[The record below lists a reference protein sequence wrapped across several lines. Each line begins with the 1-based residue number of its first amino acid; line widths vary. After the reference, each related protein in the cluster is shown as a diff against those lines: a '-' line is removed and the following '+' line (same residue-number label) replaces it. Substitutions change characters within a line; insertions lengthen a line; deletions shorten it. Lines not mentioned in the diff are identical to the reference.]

1 MMQLMNVTV
10 IRNLVAKT
18 ENADYQIEY
27 HVDSDELK
35 KVSLVIGNRVNN
47 DPVGNIDYENGNLT
61 SSFFSTLQV
70 IPYFEDFGKFMEEI
84 KTEVEKQ
91 KQLKQA

>member
-18 ENADYQIEY
+18 GNADYQIEY
-27 HVDSDELK
+27 QVDSDELK
-35 KVSLVIGNRVNN
+35 KISVVISRSVSNESI
-47 DPVGNIDYENGNLT
+47 GNIDYESGTLT
-61 SSFFSTLQV
+61 STFFTTLQV